1 MYTWKAT
8 KYVASTTADISVA
21 TGVHTWNATKYVAE
35 KTADVS
41 VATGDY
47 TWKATKYIACK
58 TADVSVGAYK
68 YMFPSINVS
77 LDNYH
82 TEVRIN
88 EMQWGDKKFYIPN
101 YKLKCKDIIR
111 AP

>member
-1 MYTWKAT
+1 VYTWKAT

-21 TGVHTWNATKYVAE
+21 SGVHTWNATKYLA
-35 KTADVS
+35 
-41 VATGDY
+41 G
-47 TWKATKYIACK
+47 K

-88 EMQWGDKKFYIPN
+88 EMQWGDKMFYIPN

>member
-21 TGVHTWNATKYVAE
+21 SGVHTWNATKYLA
-35 KTADVS
+35 
-41 VATGDY
+41 G
-47 TWKATKYIACK
+47 K

-101 YKLKCKDIIR
+101 YNLYLSQNIFFFIHS
-111 AP
+111 

>member
-21 TGVHTWNATKYVAE
+21 SGVHTWNATKYLA
-35 KTADVS
+35 
-41 VATGDY
+41 G
-47 TWKATKYIACK
+47 K

-68 YMFPSINVS
+68 YMFPPTIIVS
-77 LDNYH
+77 LDSYDDK
-82 TEVRIN
+82 VRIN

-101 YKLKCKDIIR
+101 YNLECKDIIR

>member
-21 TGVHTWNATKYVAE
+21 SGVHTWNATKYLA
-35 KTADVS
+35 
-41 VATGDY
+41 G
-47 TWKATKYIACK
+47 K